1 MKHISRD
8 ANDSGISGQGR
19 GTQPKHGFSTTRE
32 YDEYDDGHMFVS
44 DYFSRLKEQFSE
56 LGACNKAA

>member
-1 MKHISRD
+1 MQTT
-8 ANDSGISGQGR
+8 GISGQGR
-19 GTQPKHGFSTTRE
+19 GTQPKHGFSTKRE